1 MKLRVPYFVWRDGRP
16 RWVPG
21 PKLRKLKWKGRD
33 LKDAQGNW
41 LNYGDAINAAIAI
54 NKEVEDWRARD
65 GSGTRPRQAP
75 KKVPR
80 SCRLLA
86 DLWYKSPE
94 FRRLGE
100 RTRSDYTN
108 KLELFLASPCDPDDE
123 DNPAT
128 MGDVPV
134 RALGRANLK
143 GYWRLQYDERG
154 HAMANGIIAAV
165 RAMLTHG
172 TDLEWI
178 ELNPAFKLKLPVVDA
193 RVAFW
198 SPAKVEAF
206 VRTADTM
213 HRKPDERSAPKPN
226 EPLIGLQ
233 SVADAVIIALHSG
246 QRQGDVLEMPP
257 RIFEQQRVA
266 LSQFKTSA
274 LVDAPMTPQ
283 LQARV
288 AAIKERW
295 KAKGIV
301 ALEALVIDERTGRR
315 WTADAFRKAFREVR
329 AETVKRY
336 PDLCETERFQPGID
350 LLRFQDLRDTAITRL
365 ATAGCTLPEIAAIS
379 GHTPEHI
386 TSVIKHYLAL
396 NNQLADAAIAK
407 LTAWMQR
414 EGIAL

>member
-1 MKLRVPYFVWRDGRP
+1 MKRLPPYFCWRDGRP

-75 KKVPR
+75 RKVPR

-108 KLELFLASPCDPDDE
+108 KLELFLASPCDPEDD

-128 MGDVPV
+128 MADVPV

-143 GYWRLQYDERG
+143 GYWRQQYDERG

-165 RAMLTHG
+165 RAMLTFG

-206 VRTADTM
+206 IKTADTM
-213 HRKPDERSAPKPN
+213 RRLTDPG
-226 EPLIGLQ
+226 LGLQ
-233 SVADAVIIALHSG
+233 SVGDAVVIALHSG

-257 RIFEQQRVA
+257 RIFEQQRLA
-266 LSQFKTSA
+266 LSQFKTHA

-288 AAIKERW
+288 ALIKERW
-295 KAKGIV
+295 KGKGIV
-301 ALEALVIDERTGRR
+301 ALEALVIDERTGKR

-329 AETVKRY
+329 SEAAQRY
-336 PDLCETERFQPGID
+336 PELCETERFQPGID
-350 LLRFQDLRDTAITRL
+350 LLRFQDLRDTAVTRL
-365 ATAGCTLPEIAAIS
+365 AMAGCTLPEIAAIS
-379 GHTPEHI
+379 GHTPDHI

-396 NNQLADAAIAK
+396 NNELADAAIAK
-407 LTAWMQR
+407 LTAWMAR